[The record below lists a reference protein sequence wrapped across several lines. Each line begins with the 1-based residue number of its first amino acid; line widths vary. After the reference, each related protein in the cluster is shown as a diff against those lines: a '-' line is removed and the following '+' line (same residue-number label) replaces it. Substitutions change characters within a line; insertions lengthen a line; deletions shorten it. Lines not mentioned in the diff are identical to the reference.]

1 MQLSH
6 SQHQRYSK
14 YQLILLTNLSVLS
27 WVILILT
34 PSLVSI
40 NTQLILLVTTVT
52 IIGIPHGYFDFL
64 VAKKLY
70 SDSDYWLSKF
80 ILVYTVTSLLYLYVW
95 LISPI
100 FALIVFLL
108 MAQYHFAVEESGN
121 LDSRNIILMFILGG
135 VPIFTPIIFQTADV
149 FSLFGVLLNQE
160 LSNIIFPVIYQ
171 SMYIFLVLAIIS
183 LYARRLLLLYILLLI
198 NFIYLP
204 PLLSFILY
212 FCFHHSLR
220 HYLDALIDSNLFE
233 KKISLTKYVFFF
245 LFLTITFTF
254 IVLFLLS
261 SLAQISLESAIIK
274 YIFITLACLTL
285 PHLILNSIY
294 ENRFSKQS
302 K

>member
-6 SQHQRYSK
+6 SQLQRYSK

-27 WVILILT
+27 WIIFILA

-40 NTQLILLVTTVT
+40 NTQLILLVITVT
-52 IIGIPHGYFDFL
+52 VIGIPHGYFDFL
-64 VAKKLY
+64 VAKRLY
-70 SDSDYWLSKF
+70 SNSVYWLSKF
-80 ILVYTVTSLLYLYVW
+80 IMVYTAASLFYLYVW

-100 FALIVFLL
+100 FALTLFLL

-121 LDSRNIILMFILGG
+121 LESRNIILMFILGG

-149 FSLFGVLLNQE
+149 FSLFGILLNQE
-160 LSNIIFPVIYQ
+160 LTSVVFPVLYQTIYIIVVLTV
-171 SMYIFLVLAIIS
+171 IF
-183 LYARRLLLLYILLLI
+183 LYARRLLLLYALLLV

-220 HYLDALIDSNLFE
+220 HYLDALTDSNLFE
-233 KKISLTKYVFFF
+233 KKIPLSKYVFFF
-245 LFLTITFTF
+245 LFLTIAFTC
-254 IVLFLLS
+254 ITLLMLS
-261 SLAQISLESAIIK
+261 SFAQISLESAIIK

-285 PHLILNSIY
+285 PHLLLNSIY
-294 ENRFSKQS
+294 EKRFSKESQ
-302 K
+302 

>member
-27 WVILILT
+27 WVILILA

-40 NTQLILLVTTVT
+40 NTQLILLAITVT

-70 SDSDYWLSKF
+70 SKSDYWLSKF
-80 ILVYTVTSLLYLYVW
+80 ILVYTTTSLLYLYVW
-95 LISPI
+95 VISPI
-100 FALIVFLL
+100 FALVVFLL

-121 LDSRNIILMFILGG
+121 LDSRNFILMFTLGA

-149 FSLFGVLLNQE
+149 FSLFGILLNQE
-160 LSNIIFPVIYQ
+160 LSNIVFSVFYQ
-171 SMYIFLVLAIIS
+171 TMYIFSILAIIF
-183 LYARRLLLLYILLLI
+183 LYARRLLLLYVLLLI

-204 PLLSFILY
+204 PLISFILY

-233 KKISLTKYVFFF
+233 KKISLTKYVFLF
-245 LFLTITFTF
+245 LFLTIAFTF
-254 IVLFLLS
+254 MSLFLLS
-261 SLAQISLESAIIK
+261 SLAQISLASAIIK

-285 PHLILNSIY
+285 PHLLLNSIY
-294 ENRFSKQS
+294 ENRYSK
-302 K
+302 

>member
-27 WVILILT
+27 WVILILA

-70 SDSDYWLSKF
+70 SNSDYWLSKF
-80 ILVYTVTSLLYLYVW
+80 ILIYTATSLLYLYVW
-95 LISPI
+95 FISPV
-100 FALIVFLL
+100 FALVLFLL

-121 LDSRNIILMFILGG
+121 LDTRNIILMFILGG
-135 VPIFTPIIFQTADV
+135 VPIFTPIIFQTEDV
-149 FSLFGVLLNQE
+149 FSLFAVLLNQE
-160 LSNIIFPVIYQ
+160 FSNVVFSALYQ
-171 SMYIFLVLAIIS
+171 TMYIVAVLAVIF
-183 LYARRLLLLYILLLI
+183 LYARRLSLLYALLLI

-233 KKISLTKYVFFF
+233 KKISLTKYVF
-245 LFLTITFTF
+245 LFLVLTIAFTL
-254 IVLFLLS
+254 ITLFLLS

-285 PHLILNSIY
+285 PHLLLNSIY
-294 ENRFSKQS
+294 EKNIQQRK
-302 K
+302 

>member
-27 WVILILT
+27 WVIIILA

-70 SDSDYWLSKF
+70 SNSDYWLSKF
-80 ILVYTVTSLLYLYVW
+80 ILVYTATSLLYLYVW
-95 LISPI
+95 IISPI

-135 VPIFTPIIFQTADV
+135 VPIFTPIISEISV
-149 FSLFGVLLNQE
+149 YWLL
-160 LSNIIFPVIYQ
+160 
-171 SMYIFLVLAIIS
+171 
-183 LYARRLLLLYILLLI
+183 
-198 NFIYLP
+198 
-204 PLLSFILY
+204 
-212 FCFHHSLR
+212 
-220 HYLDALIDSNLFE
+220 
-233 KKISLTKYVFFF
+233 
-245 LFLTITFTF
+245 
-254 IVLFLLS
+254 
-261 SLAQISLESAIIK
+261 
-274 YIFITLACLTL
+274 
-285 PHLILNSIY
+285 
-294 ENRFSKQS
+294 
-302 K
+302 

>member
-6 SQHQRYSK
+6 SQLQRYSK

-27 WVILILT
+27 WIIFILA

-40 NTQLILLVTTVT
+40 NTQLILLVITVT
-52 IIGIPHGYFDFL
+52 VIGIPHGYFDFL
-64 VAKKLY
+64 VAKRLY
-70 SDSDYWLSKF
+70 SNSVYWLSKF
-80 ILVYTVTSLLYLYVW
+80 IMVYTAASLFYLYVW

-100 FALIVFLL
+100 FALTLFLL

-121 LDSRNIILMFILGG
+121 LESRNIILMFILGG

-149 FSLFGVLLNQE
+149 FSLFGILLNQE
-160 LSNIIFPVIYQ
+160 LTSVVFPVLYQTIYIIVVLTV
-171 SMYIFLVLAIIS
+171 IF
-183 LYARRLLLLYILLLI
+183 LYARRLLLLYALLLV

-220 HYLDALIDSNLFE
+220 HYLDALTDSNLFE
-233 KKISLTKYVFFF
+233 KKIPLTKYVFFF
-245 LFLTITFTF
+245 LFLTIAFTF
-254 IVLFLLS
+254 ITLLMLS
-261 SLAQISLESAIIK
+261 SFAQISLESAIIK

-285 PHLILNSIY
+285 PHLLLNSIY
-294 ENRFSKQS
+294 EKRFNKESK
-302 K
+302 

>member
-27 WVILILT
+27 WVIIILA
-34 PSLVSI
+34 PGLVSI

-70 SDSDYWLSKF
+70 SKSDYWLSKF
-80 ILVYTVTSLLYLYVW
+80 ILVYTATSLLYLYVW
-95 LISPI
+95 VISPI

-121 LDSRNIILMFILGG
+121 LDSRNIVLMFILGG
-135 VPIFTPIIFQTADV
+135 VPIFTPIIFQTTHV

-160 LSNIIFPVIYQ
+160 LSDIVFSALDQ
-171 SMYIFLVLAIIS
+171 TMYILTVLAVIF
-183 LYARRLLLLYILLLI
+183 LYARRLLLVYVLLLI

-233 KKISLTKYVFFF
+233 KKISLTKYVF
-245 LFLTITFTF
+245 LFLVLTIAFTV
-254 IVLFLLS
+254 IILFLLS
-261 SLAQISLESAIIK
+261 SFAKISLESAIIK

-285 PHLILNSIY
+285 PHLLLNSIY
-294 ENRFSKQS
+294 EKNIQQRK
-302 K
+302 

>member
-27 WVILILT
+27 WVIIILA

-40 NTQLILLVTTVT
+40 NTQLILLVSTVT

-70 SDSDYWLSKF
+70 SNSDYWLSKF
-80 ILVYTVTSLLYLYVW
+80 ILIYTATSLLYLYIWV
-95 LISPI
+95 ISPF
-100 FALIVFLL
+100 FALILFLL

-121 LDSRNIILMFILGG
+121 LDFRNIILMFILGG
-135 VPIFTPIIFQTADV
+135 VPIFTPIIFQTEDV
-149 FSLFGVLLNQE
+149 FSLFAVLLNQE
-160 LSNIIFPVIYQ
+160 FSNVVFSALYQ
-171 SMYIFLVLAIIS
+171 TMYIVAVLAVIF
-183 LYARRLLLLYILLLI
+183 LYARRLSLLYALLLI

-233 KKISLTKYVFFF
+233 KKISLTKYVFLF
-245 LFLTITFTF
+245 LVLTITFTL
-254 IVLFLLS
+254 ITLFLLS

-285 PHLILNSIY
+285 PHLLLNSIY
-294 ENRFSKQS
+294 EKRFSKES

>member
-27 WVILILT
+27 WVIIILA

-70 SDSDYWLSKF
+70 SNSDYWLSKF
-80 ILVYTVTSLLYLYVW
+80 ILVYTATSLLYLYVW
-95 LISPI
+95 VISPV
-100 FALIVFLL
+100 FALILFLL

-135 VPIFTPIIFQTADV
+135 VPIFTPIIFQTDDV
-149 FSLFGVLLNQE
+149 FSLFAILLNQE
-160 LSNIIFPVIYQ
+160 ISDIVFSALHQTMYAVIF
-171 SMYIFLVLAIIS
+171 
-183 LYARRLLLLYILLLI
+183 LYARRLSLLYVLLLI

-245 LFLTITFTF
+245 LFLTIAFTF
-254 IVLFLLS
+254 ITLFLLS
-261 SLAQISLESAIIK
+261 SLAQISLDSAIIK

-285 PHLILNSIY
+285 PHLLLNSIY
-294 ENRFSKQS
+294 ENRYSK
-302 K
+302 

>member
-27 WVILILT
+27 WVIIILA

-70 SDSDYWLSKF
+70 SNSDYWLSKF
-80 ILVYTVTSLLYLYVW
+80 ILVYTATSLLYLYVW
-95 LISPI
+95 VISPF
-100 FALIVFLL
+100 FALILFLL

-121 LDSRNIILMFILGG
+121 LDFRNIILMFILGG
-135 VPIFTPIIFQTADV
+135 VPIFTPIIFQTEDV
-149 FSLFGVLLNQE
+149 FSLFAVLLNQE
-160 LSNIIFPVIYQ
+160 FSNVVFSALYQ
-171 SMYIFLVLAIIS
+171 TMYVVAVLAVIF
-183 LYARRLLLLYILLLI
+183 LYARRLSLLYALLLI

-220 HYLDALIDSNLFE
+220 HYLDALTDSNLFE
-233 KKISLTKYVFFF
+233 KKIPLTKYVFFF
-245 LFLTITFTF
+245 LILTVTFTF
-254 IVLFLLS
+254 ITLLMLS
-261 SLAQISLESAIIK
+261 SLGQMSLESAIIK

-285 PHLILNSIY
+285 PHLLLNSIY
-294 ENRFSKQS
+294 EKKFSRE
-302 K
+302 

>member
-27 WVILILT
+27 WVIIILA

-70 SDSDYWLSKF
+70 SSSDYWLSKF
-80 ILVYTVTSLLYLYVW
+80 ILVYTATSLLYLYVW
-95 LISPI
+95 VISPI

-135 VPIFTPIIFQTADV
+135 VPILTPIIFQTNDV
-149 FSLFGVLLNQE
+149 FSLFAILLNQE
-160 LSNIIFPVIYQ
+160 ISDIVFSALHQ
-171 SMYIFLVLAIIS
+171 TMYILIVLAVIF
-183 LYARRLLLLYILLLI
+183 LYARRLLLLYVLLL
-198 NFIYLP
+198 
-204 PLLSFILY
+204 
-212 FCFHHSLR
+212 SLI
-220 HYLDALIDSNLFE
+220 HI
-233 KKISLTKYVFFF
+233 
-245 LFLTITFTF
+245 
-254 IVLFLLS
+254 
-261 SLAQISLESAIIK
+261 
-274 YIFITLACLTL
+274 
-285 PHLILNSIY
+285 
-294 ENRFSKQS
+294 
-302 K
+302 

>member
-27 WVILILT
+27 WVIIILA

-70 SDSDYWLSKF
+70 SNSDYWLSKF
-80 ILVYTVTSLLYLYVW
+80 ILVYTATSLLYLYVW
-95 LISPI
+95 IISPI

-135 VPIFTPIIFQTADV
+135 VPIFTPIIFQTDDV
-149 FSLFGVLLNQE
+149 FSLFAILLNQE
-160 LSNIIFPVIYQ
+160 ISDIVFSALHQ
-171 SMYIFLVLAIIS
+171 TMYILSVLAVIF
-183 LYARRLLLLYILLLI
+183 LYARRLSLLYVLLLI

-233 KKISLTKYVFFF
+233 KKISLTKYVVFF
-245 LFLTITFTF
+245 LFLTIAFTF
-254 IVLFLLS
+254 ITLFMLS

-285 PHLILNSIY
+285 PHLLLNSIY
-294 ENRFSKQS
+294 EKRFSKES
-302 K
+302 G

>member
-27 WVILILT
+27 WVIIILA

-70 SDSDYWLSKF
+70 SNSDYWLSKF
-80 ILVYTVTSLLYLYVW
+80 ILIYTATSLLYLYVW
-95 LISPI
+95 VISPV
-100 FALIVFLL
+100 FALVLFLL

-121 LDSRNIILMFILGG
+121 LDFRNIILMFILGG
-135 VPIFTPIIFQTADV
+135 VPIFTPIIFQTEDV
-149 FSLFGVLLNQE
+149 FSLFAVLLNQE
-160 LSNIIFPVIYQ
+160 FSNVVFSALYQ
-171 SMYIFLVLAIIS
+171 TMYIVAVLAVIF
-183 LYARRLLLLYILLLI
+183 LYARRLSLLYALLLI

-233 KKISLTKYVFFF
+233 KKISLTKYVF
-245 LFLTITFTF
+245 LFLVLTIAFTF
-254 IVLFLLS
+254 ITLLMLS
-261 SLAQISLESAIIK
+261 SLAQISLESAVIK

-285 PHLILNSIY
+285 PHLLLNSIY
-294 ENRFSKQS
+294 EKRFNKESK
-302 K
+302 